1 MKLGNKKQLI
11 TAAVLFSLILGFIIV
26 GISVVNEEDKLLE
39 ENPVHSLAVIVE
51 TYVGAKARD
60 YVRYEF
66 VVDGKVYDGHQN
78 YMPHQQPVDIG
89 DTCEVVYAESNP
101 KISRLLTDDNNFL
114 KIKRKDKEFKFI
126 VQQYSFANN
135 L

>member
-1 MKLGNKKQLI
+1 MKLENKKQLI
-11 TAAVLFSLILGFIIV
+11 TAVVLFSLILGFIIV

-66 VVDGKVYDGHQN
+66 VVNGKVYDGHQN

-114 KIKRKDKEFKFI
+114 KIKRKNKELKFL
-126 VQQYSFANN
+126 QE
-135 L
+135 

>member
-11 TAAVLFSLILGFIIV
+11 TAVVLFSLILGFIII
-26 GISVVNEEDKLLE
+26 GNSVVNEEDKLLE

-66 VVDGKVYDGHQN
+66 VVNSKVYDGHQN

-101 KISRLLTDDNNFL
+101 KISRLLSDDNNFL
-114 KIKRKDKEFKFI
+114 KIKRKNKELKFL
-126 VQQYSFANN
+126 QE
-135 L
+135 

>member
-60 YVRYEF
+60 YVRYEY
-66 VVDGKVYDGHQN
+66 VVNGKVYDGHQN

-114 KIKRKDKEFKFI
+114 KIRRKNKELKF
-126 VQQYSFANN
+126 
-135 L
+135 LKE

>member
-11 TAAVLFSLILGFIIV
+11 TAAVLFSLIMGFIIV

-66 VVDGKVYDGHQN
+66 VVNGKVYDGHQN

-114 KIKRKDKEFKFI
+114 KIKRKNKELKFL
-126 VQQYSFANN
+126 QE
-135 L
+135 

>member
-1 MKLGNKKQLI
+1 MKIGNKKQLI
-11 TAAVLFSLILGFIIV
+11 TAVVLFSLILGFIIV
-26 GISVVNEEDKLLE
+26 GISVVNEEDKCLE

-66 VVDGKVYDGHQN
+66 VVNGKVYDGHQN

-89 DTCEVVYAESNP
+89 DTCEVLYAESNP

-114 KIKRKDKEFKFI
+114 KIKRKNKELKFF
-126 VQQYSFANN
+126 QE
-135 L
+135 

>member
-66 VVDGKVYDGHQN
+66 VVNGKVYDGHQN

-114 KIKRKDKEFKFI
+114 KIKRKNKELKFF
-126 VQQYSFANN
+126 QE
-135 L
+135 

>member
-26 GISVVNEEDKLLE
+26 GICVVNEEDKLLE

-66 VVDGKVYDGHQN
+66 VVNGKVYDGHQN

-114 KIKRKDKEFKFI
+114 KIKRKYKELKFL
-126 VQQYSFANN
+126 QE
-135 L
+135 

>member
-26 GISVVNEEDKLLE
+26 GISVVNDEDKLLE

-60 YVRYEF
+60 YGRYQF

-114 KIKRKDKEFKFI
+114 KIKRKDKELKFL
-126 VQQYSFANN
+126 QE
-135 L
+135 

>member
-114 KIKRKDKEFKFI
+114 KIKRKDKELKFL
-126 VQQYSFANN
+126 QE
-135 L
+135 

>member
-26 GISVVNEEDKLLE
+26 GTCVVNEEDKLLE
-39 ENPVHSLAVIVE
+39 ENPVYSLAVIVE

-66 VVDGKVYDGHQN
+66 MVNGKVYDGHQS
-78 YMPHQQPVDIG
+78 YMPHQQPVGIG
-89 DTCEVVYAESNP
+89 DTCELVYAESNP
-101 KISRLLTDDNNFL
+101 KISRLLTDENNFL
-114 KIKRKDKEFKFI
+114 KMKRKNNELKFL
-126 VQQYSFANN
+126 QE
-135 L
+135 

>member
-1 MKLGNKKQLI
+1 MKLGNKKHLI
-11 TAAVLFSLILGFIIV
+11 TAAVLFFLILGFIIV
-26 GISVVNEEDKLLE
+26 GICVVNEEDKLLE
-39 ENPVHSLAVIVE
+39 ENPVHSLAMIVE

-66 VVDGKVYDGHQN
+66 MVNGKVYDGHQN
-78 YMPHQQPVDIG
+78 YMPHRQSVNIG

-114 KIKRKDKEFKFI
+114 KIRRDNKELK
-126 VQQYSFANN
+126 Y
-135 L
+135 LKE

>member
-1 MKLGNKKQLI
+1 MKIGNKKQLI
-11 TAAVLFSLILGFIIV
+11 TAVVLFSLILGFIIV

-66 VVDGKVYDGHQN
+66 VVNGKVYDGHQN

-114 KIKRKDKEFKFI
+114 KIKRKNKELKFF
-126 VQQYSFANN
+126 QE
-135 L
+135 